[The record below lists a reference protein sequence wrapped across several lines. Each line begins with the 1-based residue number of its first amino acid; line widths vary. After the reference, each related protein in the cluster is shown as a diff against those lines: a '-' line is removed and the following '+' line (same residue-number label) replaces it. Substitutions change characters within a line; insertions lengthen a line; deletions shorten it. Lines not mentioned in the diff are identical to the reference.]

1 MLAPPL
7 LAISTVVS
15 VKGGAAEGQKM
26 PIESDDSNRKR
37 LEKGFVEEGREAQC
51 SPSNPF
57 EPLHVGRSP
66 IPKGA
71 HVGFHT
77 ICAVERLR

>member
-26 PIESDDSNRKR
+26 PIESD
-37 LEKGFVEEGREAQC
+37 GFQQKATGER
-51 SPSNPF
+51 
-57 EPLHVGRSP
+57 
-66 IPKGA
+66 
-71 HVGFHT
+71 
-77 ICAVERLR
+77 ICRRGS